1 MVMLYNIC
9 MTSSM
14 NLLEKADLH
23 KKNIILRIDSDV
35 DIKDGKVLDDT
46 RLVSALPTI
55 KHILANYPQRVV
67 VIGHLGRPEHQYEVG
82 ENLKENET
90 SLEVIAKWF
99 ANELEGKIE
108 AVDISGF
115 EGWKIMDNLFL
126 LENIRLYKGEEENDP
141 VFVAS
146 LAKLGDIFINEAFAV
161 SHRRHAS
168 TYGVA
173 KLLTSYA
180 GIHFAKEIDELS
192 KIINNPKRPLVVII
206 GGAKIETK
214 LPLVEKMHH
223 VADFVLVGG
232 EIASHV
238 KELIKVQHEKI
249 SGKKSVVLVADLQD
263 NGLDITEKSA
273 QNFVQIIQNG
283 ATIVWN
289 GPLGQTGKNPETEK
303 GTLVVAKAIISS
315 KAYSVVGGG
324 DTLSFLKQK
333 NLLGGFG
340 FVSTGGGAMLEF
352 LSGKELP
359 AIKPLLT

>member
-1 MVMLYNIC
+1 MPGVYGLKN
-9 MTSSM
+9 
-14 NLLEKADLH
+14 NLLFMIYDLKSLKDADVKNKTVLLRADLDVPIESG
-23 KKNIILRIDSDV
+23 KILDT
-35 DIKDGKVLDDT
+35 T
-46 RLVSALPTI
+46 RLKAWSPTLKYLLKNQAQVFI
-55 KHILANYPQRVV
+55 A
-67 VIGHLGRPEHQYEVG
+67 GHLGRPKDEDEKFS
-82 ENLKENET
+82 LKPVAEWIKK
-90 SLEVIAKWF
+90 SLELGNKLKAI
-99 ANELEGKIE
+99 
-108 AVDISGF
+108 DINGF
-115 EGWKIMDNLFL
+115 KTWAITENVFL
-126 LENIRLYKGEEENDP
+126 LENLRFYKGEEENDKK
-141 VFVAS
+141 FSKKLAS
-146 LAKLGDIFINEAFAV
+146 LAEIYVNDAFAS
-161 SHRRHAS
+161 SHRDHAS
-168 TYGVA
+168 IDGVTEY
-173 KLLTSYA
+173 LP
-180 GIHFAKEIDELS
+180 HFAGFRLQKEVEVLS
-192 KIINNPKRPLVVII
+192 GILKNPKRPLVVII
-206 GGAKIETK
+206 GGAKMKTK

-223 VADFVLVGG
+223 IADFVLVGG